1 MLKLVRSGTPVQ
13 ESQSD
18 APASKT
24 MTMVED
30 TASHTLPHAQGEG
43 LVMIIDDQVT
53 GRRILEEI
61 VRGID
66 DELIIETYAEP
77 QQALKRI
84 QQVTPDLIITDYK
97 MPSMDGLQFTRRV
110 RGMPRCKDVPLV
122 VVTIV
127 EDRQVRYKVLEAGA
141 TDFLNR
147 PIDQYECRARI
158 RNLLKLREQQRI
170 IQNRARW
177 LEDQVALS
185 TAQIVERERETL
197 LRLARAG
204 EYRDEETGNHV
215 LRMARYS
222 KLIARELGLS
232 AGTCD
237 EIEYAAPMHD
247 IGKIGIPDH
256 ILLKPGR
263 LNSHEFA
270 IMKEHC
276 RIGYSILED
285 SPSRYLKLGSEIALY
300 HHEHWDGKGY
310 PEGLSGDTIPI
321 SARIVAIADIF
332 DALTSQRPY
341 KEPWPVDDAVTYIIE
356 QAGKQLDPACVAAF
370 EKVLPQILET
380 MERFSD
386 ASETTFPAFLNKR
399 PAQRP
404 FHDDEDTTS

>member
-1 MLKLVRSGTPVQ
+1 MLKLVRSGTPVHK
-13 ESQSD
+13 SRPD
-18 APASKT
+18 APASKSIA
-24 MTMVED
+24 MVKGSEVNG
-30 TASHTLPHAQGEG
+30 LPHAQGEG
-43 LVMIIDDQVT
+43 LIIIIDDQAT

-61 VRGID
+61 VRGIND
-66 DELIIETYAEP
+66 DLIIETYSDP
-77 QQALKRI
+77 HQALKRI
-84 QQVTPDLIITDYK
+84 QVVTPDLIITDYK
-97 MPSMDGLQFTRRV
+97 MPAMDGLQFTRRV
-110 RGMPRCKDVPLV
+110 RALPRCRDIPLV

-141 TDFLNR
+141 TDFLHR

-185 TAQIVERERETL
+185 TAQIIERERETL

-222 KLIARELGLS
+222 WLIARELGLS
-232 AGTCD
+232 AGECD

-263 LNSHEFA
+263 LTSQEFS
-270 IMKEHC
+270 IMQEHC
-276 RIGYSILED
+276 QIGFSILEG
-285 SPSRYLKLGSEIALY
+285 SPSRYLRLGAEIALY

-310 PEGLSGDTIPI
+310 PEGLSGTDIPI
-321 SARIVAIADIF
+321 SARIVAIADIY
-332 DALTSQRPY
+332 DALTSRRPY
-341 KEPWPVDDAVTYIIE
+341 KEPWPVEDAVLYIQE
-356 QAGKQLDPACVAAF
+356 QAGRQLDPACVEAF
-370 EKVLPQILET
+370 TKVLPEIRNIQHEL
-380 MERFSD
+380 RDD
-386 ASETTFPAFLNKR
+386 ATSSFPAFINNN
-399 PAQRP
+399 PSQP
-404 FHDDEDTTS
+404 PSEGDED